1 MTLRE
6 GAEGFAYRTAWRL
19 VCRLPER
26 TAYGAFD
33 RVARSLH
40 RRNGRSVQ
48 QLRANYAAVR
58 PELTD
63 QQLEA
68 LVGEGVASYLRY
80 WCDAFRLPR
89 ETRATLDERIRLT
102 GHHEEARAVIDS
114 GEPLI
119 LFLGHLGN
127 WDHCGA
133 WATDHFAPVTTVAER
148 LKPESVFDAFVEFR
162 ESLGMR
168 ILPLTGGDHVY
179 AELRQAVSRGGFV
192 PLLSDRD
199 LTRSGVEVAL
209 CGHRTRA
216 AVGPAKLALETGAAL
231 YPLAI
236 TYEPIP
242 GRAAQRVVA
251 RFGARVRPSGEGTAD
266 QQVRDM
272 TQRCV
277 DCLGETISER
287 TQDWHMMQRVFVTP
301 RSSSPPRSA
310 DTSRG
315 SRLPGAGDSRGF
327 L

>member
-1 MTLRE
+1 MTPRE
-6 GAEGFAYRTAWRL
+6 RAEGLAYRAAWRL

-26 TAYGAFD
+26 TAYGAFE
-33 RVARSLH
+33 RVARSLY

-48 QLRANYAAVR
+48 QLRCNYAAVR
-58 PELTD
+58 PELD
-63 QQLEA
+63 AEQLES
-68 LVGEGVASYLRY
+68 LVAEGVSSYLRY

-89 ETRATLDERIRLT
+89 ETPATLDERIRLT
-102 GHHEEARAVIDS
+102 GHDADARAIVDS
-114 GEPLI
+114 GAPLI

-148 LKPESVFDAFVEFR
+148 LKPESVFDAFVDFR

-179 AELRQAVSRGGFV
+179 SQLREAISRGGFV

-199 LTRSGVEVAL
+199 LTRSGVEVTL

-231 YPLAI
+231 LPLAI
-236 TYEPIP
+236 TYEPMP

-251 RFGARVRPSGEGTAD
+251 RFGARVLPSGEGTD
-266 QQVRDM
+266 EEQVRRM
-272 TQRCV
+272 TQQCV
-277 DCLGETISER
+277 DSLGETISEH
-287 TQDWHMMQRVFVTP
+287 TQDWHMMQRVFVE
-301 RSSSPPRSA
+301 
-310 DTSRG
+310 SR
-315 SRLPGAGDSRGF
+315 P
-327 L
+327 

>member
-1 MTLRE
+1 MTPRE
-6 GAEGFAYRTAWRL
+6 RAEGLAYRAAWRL

-26 TAYGAFD
+26 AAYGAFD

-40 RRNGRSVQ
+40 RRDGRSVQ

-58 PELTD
+58 PELSSEE
-63 QQLEA
+63 LES
-68 LVGEGVASYLRY
+68 LVGEGVSSYLRY

-89 ETRATLDERIRLT
+89 ETPATLDERIRLT
-102 GHHEEARAVIDS
+102 GHDAEARAIVDR

-148 LKPESVFDAFVEFR
+148 LKPESVFDAFVDFR

-168 ILPLTGGDHVY
+168 ILPLTGGEHVY
-179 AELRQAVSRGGFV
+179 SQLREAISRGGFV

-199 LTRSGVEVAL
+199 LTRSGVEVTL

-231 YPLAI
+231 FPLAI

-251 RFGARVRPSGEGTAD
+251 RFGARVRPPGQGSAD
-266 QQVRDM
+266 AQVHAM
-272 TQRCV
+272 TQQCV
-277 DCLGETISER
+277 DALGETIRER
-287 TQDWHMMQRVFVTP
+287 TQDWHMMQRIFVEYP
-301 RSSSPPRSA
+301 R
-310 DTSRG
+310 
-315 SRLPGAGDSRGF
+315 
-327 L
+327 

>member
-6 GAEGFAYRTAWRL
+6 RAEGFAYRAAWRL

-26 TAYGAFD
+26 AAYGAFD
-33 RVARSLH
+33 RVALSLY

-58 PELTD
+58 PELNAA
-63 QQLEA
+63 QLEQ
-68 LVGEGVASYLRY
+68 LVAEGVSSYLRY

-89 ETRATLDERIRLT
+89 ETSATLEERIRLT
-102 GHHEEARAVIDS
+102 GHDAEAHAIIDR

-148 LKPESVFDAFVEFR
+148 LKPESVFDAFVDFR
-162 ESLGMR
+162 QSLGMR

-179 AELRQAVSRGGFV
+179 AQLRHAISEGGFV

-199 LTRSGVEVAL
+199 LSRNGVEVTL

-216 AVGPAKLALETGAAL
+216 AVGPGRLAFETGAAL
-231 YPLAI
+231 FPLAI
-236 TYEPIP
+236 TYEPIA

-251 RFGARVRPSGEGTAD
+251 RFGPRVYPTGDGTAGE
-266 QQVRDM
+266 QVRAM
-272 TQRCV
+272 TQLCV
-277 DCLGETISER
+277 DALGETIREH
-287 TQDWHMMQRVFVTP
+287 TQDWHMMQRVFLQE
-301 RSSSPPRSA
+301 RR
-310 DTSRG
+310 
-315 SRLPGAGDSRGF
+315 
-327 L
+327 

>member
-1 MTLRE
+1 MTPRE
-6 GAEGFAYRTAWRL
+6 RAEGLAYRAAWRL

-26 TAYGAFD
+26 AAYGAFD
-33 RVARSLH
+33 RVAASLH

-48 QLRANYAAVR
+48 QMRANYAAVR
-58 PELTD
+58 PELSSEE
-63 QQLEA
+63 LES
-68 LVGEGVASYLRY
+68 LVGEGVSSYLRY

-89 ETRATLDERIRLT
+89 ETPATLDERIRLT
-102 GHHEEARAVIDS
+102 GHDAEARAVIDR

-133 WATDHFAPVTTVAER
+133 WATHYFAPVTTVAER
-148 LKPESVFDAFVEFR
+148 LKPESVFDAFVDFR

-179 AELRQAVSRGGFV
+179 SQLRQAISRGGFV

-199 LTRSGVEVAL
+199 LTRSGAEVTL

-231 YPLAI
+231 FPLAI

-251 RFGARVRPSGEGTAD
+251 RFGARVLPAGEGTD
-266 QQVRDM
+266 EEQVRRM
-272 TQRCV
+272 TQQCV

-287 TQDWHMMQRVFVTP
+287 TQDWHMMQRVFVEHP
-301 RSSSPPRSA
+301 R
-310 DTSRG
+310 
-315 SRLPGAGDSRGF
+315 
-327 L
+327 

>member
-1 MTLRE
+1 MTMRE
-6 GAEGFAYRTAWRL
+6 GAEGFAYRAAWRL

-26 TAYGAFD
+26 AAYGAFD
-33 RVARSLH
+33 RVARCLH

-48 QLRANYAAVR
+48 QLRVNYAAVR
-58 PELTD
+58 PELTAHE
-63 QQLEA
+63 LEV
-68 LVGEGVASYLRY
+68 LVAEGVSSYLRY

-89 ETRATLDERIRLT
+89 ETPATLDERIRLT
-102 GHHEEARAVIDS
+102 GDDEEARAIVDS

-168 ILPLTGGDHVY
+168 ILPLTGGEHVY
-179 AELRQAVSRGGFV
+179 SQLREAISHGGFV

-199 LTRSGVEVAL
+199 LTRSGVEVTL

-231 YPLAI
+231 FPLAI

-242 GRAAQRVVA
+242 GRAAHRVVA
-251 RFGARVRPSGEGTAD
+251 HFGARVRPSGEGTAD
-266 QQVRDM
+266 EQVRAM
-272 TQRCV
+272 TQECV
-277 DCLGETISER
+277 DSLGETIGER
-287 TQDWHMMQRVFVTP
+287 TQDWHMMQRAFVTE
-301 RSSSPPRSA
+301 RA
-310 DTSRG
+310 
-315 SRLPGAGDSRGF
+315 
-327 L
+327 